1 MALFLSTPLVAQDA
15 TNTVPLTKPAE
26 IQEPPDYRPWTIGAG
41 VGTDGLIG
49 TGVSWRF
56 SDHLGVRAGIGYA
69 EATWNNLGIGGLHYD
84 TRLRLLDEPLTL
96 DFYPWRKRSFR
107 VSLGMWF
114 NQNELS
120 GTVSSTG
127 TIIVNGSP
135 VVVPA
140 GSFTMRLEQQPV
152 NPYLSI
158 GGNLF
163 YFDHAHRWALAG
175 ELGIVY
181 TGSPHASVDRT
192 ASAILSDSTVNEIKS
207 SLEHYAEDYRW
218 WPIAKLAVTFSF

>member
-1 MALFLSTPLVAQDA
+1 MALSLGTSLLAQDA
-15 TNTVPLTKPAE
+15 TNAVAVAKPAE
-26 IQEPPDYRPWTIGAG
+26 ILERPDYRPWTVGAG

-49 TGVSWRF
+49 VGVSWRF

-69 EATWNNLGIGGLHYD
+69 EADWNNLGIGGLHYD
-84 TRLRLLDEPLTL
+84 ARLRLLDEPLTL
-96 DFYPWRKRSFR
+96 DIYPWQKRSFH
-107 VSLGMWF
+107 VSVGLWL

-127 TIIVNGSP
+127 TIIVNGVP

-140 GSFTMRLEQQPV
+140 GSLSMKIEQQPV

-163 YFDHAHRWALAG
+163 YFDRAHRWALAG
-175 ELGIVY
+175 ELGVVY
-181 TGSPHASVDRT
+181 TGSPHASVTRT
-192 ASAILSDSTVNEIKS
+192 ASAILSDATVNEVENR
-207 SLEHYAEDYRW
+207 LEHYAEDYQW

>member
-1 MALFLSTPLVAQDA
+1 MALSLSTSLVAQDA
-15 TNTVPLTKPAE
+15 TNAVPLTKPAE
-26 IQEPPDYRPWTIGAG
+26 NQERPDYRPWTVGVG

-49 TGVSWRF
+49 AGVSWRF

-69 EATWNNLGIGGLHYD
+69 EATWNDLGIGGLQYD
-84 TRLRLLDEPLTL
+84 ARLRLLDEPLTL

-107 VSLGMWF
+107 VSAGLWL

-127 TIIVNGSP
+127 TILVNGQP
-135 VVVPA
+135 VVIPA
-140 GSFTMRLEQQPV
+140 GSLGMKVEQQPV

-175 ELGIVY
+175 EVGVAY

-192 ASAILSDSTVNEIKS
+192 SSAILSDSAVNEVKS
-207 SLEHYAEDYRW
+207 RAGSNTMPSNINGGPSPSWR
-218 WPIAKLAVTFSF
+218 